1 MPRWSRYRLRIRR
14 SALYSFRK
22 NLLSYSR
29 AYRFNFS
36 FSPLFHSYSVASDD
50 LLTEDTH
57 KYLLFRFYFLTSGAR
72 YDIIFSIGACW
83 LHKLVGGSE
92 KAYLFCRGRWPSGS
106 GMSKCDICSVL
117 SGADPALR
125 SFEKILSADRNFFHL
140 RDADPGRRTIHEYR
154 YHSFLRY

>member
-1 MPRWSRYRLRIRR
+1 MRR

-106 GMSKCDICSVL
+106 GMSKCDIRSIL
-117 SGADPALR
+117 FGGRLR
-125 SFEKILSADRNFFHL
+125 FVIFHGNLAGRQDFFHL
-140 RDADPGRRTIHEYR
+140 RSADLKRRTNP
-154 YHSFLRY
+154 